1 MGRATGGVRD
11 DEEAS
16 RDRALLARPHRVL
29 RAAADAAPRTPARFR
44 RRGVGRRAHL
54 PRAVDPARGED
65 GPDRRA
71 RSRRQ
76 GDRPA
81 AAQSRRA
88 AAGRLWASAHA
99 RGTGPRTGEAPRSRA
114 RAADDSTSLPA
125 RARLAW
131 NEGRRDDAA
140 DLLRR
145 ASEAPNAAQPKW
157 LLAELLVEQGDA
169 SGALAAAERA
179 LAIEPQSIAAHRAR
193 ARARLAL
200 GNAVPATED

>member
-1 MGRATGGVRD
+1 GRGREGMLLAPGERAGTGARAEEARAT
-11 DEEAS
+11 
-16 RDRALLARPHRVL
+16 
-29 RAAADAAPRTPARFR
+29 
-44 RRGVGRRAHL
+44 
-54 PRAVDPARGED
+54 
-65 GPDRRA
+65 
-71 RSRRQ
+71 
-76 GDRPA
+76 
-81 AAQSRRA
+81 
-88 AAGRLWASAHA
+88 
-99 RGTGPRTGEAPRSRA
+99 RA